1 MAKRSPRELRAMAF
15 ALVDEI
21 ETRAQPLIAAGM
33 DRTTAIAKVVEEMAR

>member
-15 ALVDEI
+15 TLADEI

-33 DRTTAIAKVVEEMAR
+33 DRKAAISRVIEGMAR